1 MYIVIE
7 LKRGWAVQHT
17 KTFRIVST
25 GLSELQAIRICETLN
40 NSNSRKAA

>member
-17 KTFRIVST
+17 RTFSIVAT
-25 GLSELQAIRICETLN
+25 GLSELQAIRICDTLN
-40 NSNSRKAA
+40 TSKSKKAA